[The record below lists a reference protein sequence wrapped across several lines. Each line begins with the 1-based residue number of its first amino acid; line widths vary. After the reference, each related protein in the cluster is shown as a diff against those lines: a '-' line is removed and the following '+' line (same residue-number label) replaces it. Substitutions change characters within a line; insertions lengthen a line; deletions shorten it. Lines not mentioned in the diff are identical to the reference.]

1 MKFNIFRNP
10 FIDAQVGILIDSFDK
25 ALYSQTEEYWRGVC
39 ASEIRELYKDKNLK
53 IDTLKAYVNAET
65 TVLFSR
71 GR

>member
-53 IDTLKAYVNAET
+53 IDTLKAYVDAET
-65 TVLFSR
+65 VVRFS
-71 GR
+71 GG